1 MEKLAKMKK
10 DAEEQAAFQQQ
21 ILAPLPPV
29 ASRIDGIPITCYEY
43 NHGKRNSNDSDD
55 AYKAQGLTKGRPEN
69 AAKYSSH
76 KPYVHADKAKARRA
90 STSEIIRGKYT
101 NAAAA
106 DVCRAADACR
116 AKGMTRGRLEEHKR
130 NDFDEFRA
138 KGMTKARFEQH
149 KCNDF
154 DEFRTKGMTKGG
166 PSEYSARC
174 SDKDKDND
182 HDEYRAKGVTK
193 GGPAV
198 TTTCKDKGTNNNTSD
213 KYIDLFW
220 MANSKSGNQTVD
232 LYLQDAYCNKLVK
245 KMDANVDEFLDLY
258 MVPMVQADSVYS
270 WACEQ
275 IRSQVL
281 TPATL
286 IEQLRDVF
294 DDDNQATA
302 TAEKKEAASWG
313 DVKKYADKMKDIYW
327 QIAGNSS
334 GSWRLFSNAQLI
346 WFYFRCWFMN
356 SRLSGCIIERAR
368 LALQRYPFSKHAQ
381 KMDIVQTYDKMYE
394 RYEMDRAIKALQK
407 IQDEEEIAAVRR
419 KHGYPAGD
427 EMKHNDE
434 DKRLKNKLQ
443 TRIRPGDRYEV
454 TITATTAH
462 SGTYSSTSKDLQKDD
477 GSYKTRKT
485 AKRRPRCSP
494 RETRQSTTTYK
505 AKNHDAAD
513 TYRATTITG
522 GAPSHTTIYKGI
534 NTVHSAETYQYSSS
548 DDDDDDDDNTHTAKG
563 TTTKAQTKTGR
574 YLSTAEDIDDD
585 DAKLHVILG
594 ESSSADKET
603 HSTKNKAIT
612 ADFNQRNDELQHD
625 KRHEKTKQPA
635 AGHGDNKEFVPK
647 AKAETFDVQSIY
659 DDYEYSEERTDDDNE
674 DLSTV
679 DMDICSEATSF
690 IKL

>member
-43 NHGKRNSNDSDD
+43 GHGKRNSNDAGDT
-55 AYKAQGLTKGRPEN
+55 YKAQGLTKGRPEN

-76 KPYVHADKAKARRA
+76 KPYVHADKAKARRV
-90 STSEIIRGKYT
+90 STSKIIRGKYT

-116 AKGMTRGRLEEHKR
+116 AKGMTRARFEEQKC

-138 KGMTKARFEQH
+138 KGMTR
-149 KCNDF
+149 
-154 DEFRTKGMTKGG
+154 GGG
-166 PSEYSARC
+166 PSEYSSRC

-198 TTTCKDKGTNNNTSD
+198 TRTCKDKGINNNTSD
-213 KYIDLFW
+213 KYVDLFW

-232 LYLQDAYCNKLVK
+232 LYLQDEYCNRLIK

-258 MVPMVQADSVYS
+258 MVSMVQADSVYS

-302 TAEKKEAASWG
+302 TAEKKKAASWG

-356 SRLSGCIIERAR
+356 SRLAGCIIERAR
-368 LALQRYPFSKHAQ
+368 LALQRYAFSKHAQ
-381 KMDIVQTYDKMYE
+381 KMDIVQTYDKMYD
-394 RYEMDRAIKALQK
+394 RYEMDRALKSLQE

-427 EMKHNDE
+427 EMKRNDE

-462 SGTYSSTSKDLQKDD
+462 SGTYSSTSER
-477 GSYKTRKT
+477 T
-485 AKRRPRCSP
+485 PRCSP
-494 RETRQSTTTYK
+494 PETRQSTTTYK
-505 AKNHDAAD
+505 AKNHDAAN
-513 TYRATTITG
+513 TYGATTTTG

-548 DDDDDDDDNTHTAKG
+548 DDDDDDDENDKTHTAKG

-574 YLSTAEDIDDD
+574 YLSRAEDIDDD
-585 DAKLHVILG
+585 DAKLHVISG

-612 ADFNQRNDELQHD
+612 ADFNQRNDELPHD

-635 AGHGDNKEFVPK
+635 AGHDDNKAFVPK

-659 DDYEYSEERTDDDNE
+659 DDFEYSEERTDDDNE